1 LKLFRLSGKATNAH
15 VVLMIKALRWPR
27 HMVFPFLD
35 IARLALLNK
44 SFQQVLMASENNALE
59 FLDIIIPHI
68 TDTDVEVNQNLTLK
82 VINNIFACP
91 SGDKVLIYFF
101 VFF

>member
-1 LKLFRLSGKATNAH
+1 MN
-15 VVLMIKALRWPR
+15 KALRWPR

-44 SFQQVLMASENNALE
+44 SFQQVLMSSESKTLE

-68 TDTDVEVNQNLTLK
+68 TDSDVEVNQNLTLK

-91 SGDKVLIYFF
+91 SGDKVTNGCWLFSIQRNDFLSIIIF
-101 VFF
+101 SSFEL